1 MPNSKQVNLSQTAV
15 YLSQNRPILLN
26 EYQTITKVDAD
37 HLISALGVHAVEF
50 LNDHQIA
57 LCLCTDINR
66 RPSKNTNVS
75 SENSLEKSGLMP
87 IKYFRTEYCFV
98 YKERYVILSVFTK
111 IPKTKNFHK
120 PNIVVQFDFM
130 FLDDYLNSIESSV
143 AFHRTNK
150 LKYLSPKTFDLT
162 GIKFLI
168 TMRDLIVS
176 ISQTT
181 QIRICYAD
189 RQRDKIYHK
198 ALGHLPNIKFEY
210 VGSIFNYFFS

>member
-15 YLSQNRPILLN
+15 YLSQNRTILLD
-26 EYQTITKVDAD
+26 EYQTITRTEAD
-37 HLISALGVHAVEF
+37 QLISALGESAVEF
-50 LNDHQIA
+50 LNNHQIA

-87 IKYFRTEYCFV
+87 INYFRTEYCFV

-111 IPKTKNFHK
+111 IPKPKNFHK

-143 AFHRTNK
+143 AFHRTSK
-150 LKYLSPKTFDLT
+150 LKYISPKTFDLT

-168 TMRDLIVS
+168 SMRDLIES
-176 ISQTT
+176 ISKTT
-181 QIRICYAD
+181 QINVCYGD
-189 RQRDKIYHK
+189 KQRDKIYHK
-198 ALGHLPNIKFEY
+198 ALGHLPNVKFENI
-210 VGSIFNYFFS
+210 GSIFSQLFS